1 MKKKMTKILLKY
13 LFIDEDNEFDAS
25 YSINKYGL
33 SFIYNQSDIA
43 FSNNTIDMIRFTTMK
58 AGDEAVYIGNKS
70 DDEAFM
76 ELNGKIVAYLNISS
90 RYYDKMLTLY
100 KSQEDKLLKEI
111 VSKYG
116 VSEMPQ
122 NATMSEIEKS
132 QENDLSNV
140 RVQLTE
146 ANTAM
151 GRLSEIQKSYRNLLE
166 EWSEEFI
173 NKFIIYESGCS
184 YMEEIEEN
192 EKNG

>member
-1 MKKKMTKILLKY
+1 MTKILLKY
-13 LFIDEDNEFDAS
+13 LFIDEDFEFDAT

-33 SFIYNQSDIA
+33 GFIYEQTDTT
-43 FSNNTIDMIRFTTMK
+43 FSSNAIDMLRFTTMK
-58 AGDEAVYIGNKS
+58 FGNEVVYIGDKS
-70 DDEAFM
+70 DDEAYM
-76 ELNGKIVAYLNISS
+76 EINGKIVAYLNFSS

-116 VSEMPQ
+116 ISEMPQ
-122 NATMSEIEKS
+122 NATMNEIEKS

-166 EWSEEFI
+166 EWSDEFI

-184 YMEEIEEN
+184 YMEEIKEN

>member
-13 LFIDEDNEFDAS
+13 LFIDEDFEFDAT

-33 SFIYNQSDIA
+33 GFIYDQTDIV
-43 FSNNTIDMIRFTTMK
+43 FSSNAIDMLRFTTMK
-58 AGDEAVYIGNKS
+58 VGNEVVYIGDKP
-70 DDEAFM
+70 DDEVYM
-76 ELNGKIVAYLNISS
+76 EINGKIVAYLNYSS

-116 VSEMPQ
+116 ISEMPQ
-122 NATMSEIEKS
+122 NATMNEIEKS

-166 EWSEEFI
+166 EWSDEFI

-184 YMEEIEEN
+184 YMEEIKEN

>member
-1 MKKKMTKILLKY
+1 MTKILLKY
-13 LFIDEDNEFDAS
+13 LFIDEDYEFDAS

-33 SFIYNQSDIA
+33 NFIYDQADIA
-43 FSNNTIDMIRFTTMK
+43 FSKTAIDMLRFTTMK
-58 AGDEAVYIGNKS
+58 VANEVVYIGDKS
-70 DDEAFM
+70 DEDAYM
-76 ELNGKIVAYLNISS
+76 EVNGKIVAYLNYSS

-173 NKFIIYESGCS
+173 SKFIIYESGCS
-184 YMEEIEEN
+184 YVEEIKEN